1 MANSQ
6 KNKSI
11 KKQQPASLPPELFTE
26 VIKAA
31 IHNLYEG
38 WADKPLPILD
48 GQTPPAAIRTSEG
61 LEQVK
66 FVLHTYEHNEA
77 L

>member
-1 MANSQ
+1 MMANSQ

-38 WADKPLPILD
+38 RADKPLPI
-48 GQTPPAAIRTSEG
+48 
-61 LEQVK
+61 
-66 FVLHTYEHNEA
+66 
-77 L
+77 